1 MCDRIQTS
9 TAPFQRVWLE
19 YWETRGI
26 AYPSVVEYMNATK
39 IINAA
44 KQHGWAYLIVL
55 GFAKCLGVKLDIQR
69 AKDKAWKIL
78 KDKHQMRVGYGPF
91 KGMKLNEKVWWSAN
105 DRITQTL
112 GIYEEHVLE
121 KLIDL
126 KKQGAERFIDI
137 GAADGYF
144 CVGLAFANIY
154 ENIFAFEVQEKGR
167 SFIRENALANGC
179 ADKVQIQGEANFTS
193 LSRILSDQQKTSI
206 LIDIEGAEYQFLD
219 EKMLEL
225 LSGHHVICELHP
237 WVVED
242 GYKLEEALLNRASKF
257 FDVELIQREAY
268 TPNRFEELSDLSD
281 EERLIA
287 VGESR
292 GKNMQWLVLSPKQS
306 A

>member
-1 MCDRIQTS
+1 M
-9 TAPFQRVWLE
+9 
-19 YWETRGI
+19 TR
-26 AYPSVVEYMNATK
+26 TK
-39 IINAA
+39 IIKAA

-69 AKDKAWKIL
+69 AKDKAWKVL
-78 KDKHQMRVGYGPF
+78 KEKHQMRVGYGPF

-126 KKQGAERFIDI
+126 ETKGAARFIDI

-144 CVGLAFANIY
+144 CVGLAYANVY
-154 ENIFAFEVQEKGR
+154 ENIIAFEVQEKGR

-179 ADKVQIQGEANFTS
+179 ADKINIQGEANKAS
-193 LSRILSDQQKTSI
+193 LSNILSDQIKTSL

-219 EKMLEL
+219 EDMLEL
-225 LSGHHVICELHP
+225 LSDHHVICELHP

-242 GYKLEEALLNRASKF
+242 GYQLEKALLSRASKF
-257 FDVELIQREAY
+257 FDVQLIEREFYA
-268 TPNRFEELSDLSD
+268 PNRFEELRELSD

-292 GKNMQWLVLSPKQS
+292 GKNMQWLVLSPKS
-306 A
+306 NA